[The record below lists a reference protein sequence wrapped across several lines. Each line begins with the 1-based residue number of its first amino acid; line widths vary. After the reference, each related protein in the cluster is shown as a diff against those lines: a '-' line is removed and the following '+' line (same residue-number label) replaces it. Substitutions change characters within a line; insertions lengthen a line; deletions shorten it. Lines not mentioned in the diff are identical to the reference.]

1 MILASF
7 GWILVRSRCV
17 PDSIAGNPR
26 QFVNAGGGLMAQ
38 AFDSSEKNE

>member
-7 GWILVRSRCV
+7 GWIPVRPRCV
-17 PDSIAGNPR
+17 PHSIAVKHR
-26 QFVNAGGGLMAQ
+26 QFVNAGRGLMAQ

>member
-7 GWILVRSRCV
+7 GWIPVRPRCV
-17 PDSIAGNPR
+17 PDSIAVNPR
-26 QFVNAGGGLMAQ
+26 QFVNAGRGQIAQ